1 MGETAIE
8 VIAVEFLG
16 FLFGV
21 LEKLISVFVGWWI
34 VYVLL
39 RFILHKVVF
48 KNDADG
54 WKRFASN
61 IRSGVEGISETFKE
75 AFPGVVSVVK
85 RWSDEKQEAW
95 KQRRNRDEVGR
106 I

>member
-21 LEKLISVFVGWWI
+21 LEKLISVFAGWWI

-54 WKRFASN
+54 WRRFAGN
-61 IRSGVEGISETFKE
+61 IRSGVEGVSETFRE
-75 AFPGVVSVVK
+75 ALPGVVSVVK
-85 RWSDEKQEAW
+85 RWSDEKQEEW
-95 KQRRNRDEVGR
+95 KRQKNRKEGIRV
-106 I
+106 